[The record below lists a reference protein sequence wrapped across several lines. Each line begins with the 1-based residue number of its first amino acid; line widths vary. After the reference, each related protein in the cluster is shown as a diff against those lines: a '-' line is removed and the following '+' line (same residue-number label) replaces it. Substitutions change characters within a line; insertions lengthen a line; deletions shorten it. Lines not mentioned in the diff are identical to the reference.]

1 MKKMTFNNHISKL
14 FLIVGVL
21 FLVSCAT
28 AYQKKS
34 FTGGFSETQLGEN
47 VWKVNFKGNGAT
59 SQERAEDFTLLRCA
73 ELTLSRGYS
82 YFKLVDSKTYTEK
95 SSYTTPVTSNTQ
107 INAQRYGDT
116 VYGNATTQTYGGQTH
131 FISKPVASNVVMMF
145 KDKTDKDGMLF
156 DASFICNS
164 VGSKYEVQC
173 NSK

>member
-1 MKKMTFNNHISKL
+1 MKKMTINTHISKL
-14 FLIVGVL
+14 FLIIGVL
-21 FLVSCAT
+21 LLVSCAT
-28 AYQKKS
+28 TYQKKS
-34 FTGGFSETQLGEN
+34 FTGGFSETQLGDN
-47 VWKVNFKGNGAT
+47 VWKVNFEGNGYT
-59 SQERAEDFTLLRCA
+59 SRERADDLTLLRCA
-73 ELTLSRGYS
+73 ELTLSTGYS
-82 YFKLVDSKTYTEK
+82 YFKLVDSKTYTEE

-131 FISKPVASNVVMMF
+131 FISRPVANNVVMMF